1 MRTARTVLTL
11 TLALLI
17 TSPLWAAD
25 SKKKAEKKA
34 PPNPAA
40 ERIKR
45 MTEGLTLTAEEKTK
59 LDAIAK
65 ECCPMFVDAGKKLMD
80 VLTPEQKKA
89 RGEAAKAAKA
99 AGKKGK
105 EFNTAVDSAATL
117 TDEQKAKQAD
127 LRKEMSAMEK
137 DLREK
142 VMAVLTP
149 EQKDQLKELR
159 KSKKSAEKK

>member
-25 SKKKAEKKA
+25 AKKKAEKKA

-45 MTEGLTLTAEEKTK
+45 MTEGLTLTDEQKAK
-59 LDAIAK
+59 LDATAK
-65 ECCPMFVDAGKKLMD
+65 ECCPMFIETWKKSAA
-80 VLTPEQKKA
+80 VLTDEQKKA
-89 RGEAAKAAKA
+89 RSAAEKEAKA

-105 EFNTAVDSAATL
+105 EFHAAVDAAINL
-117 TDEQKAKQAD
+117 SDDQKAKLAD
-127 LRKEMSAMEK
+127 VRKEMGSLEK
-137 DLREK
+137 QLNQK
-142 VMAVLTP
+142 VMAVLTDD
-149 EQKDQLKELR
+149 QKAQLKALH
-159 KSKKSAEKK
+159 KSKKAAEKK